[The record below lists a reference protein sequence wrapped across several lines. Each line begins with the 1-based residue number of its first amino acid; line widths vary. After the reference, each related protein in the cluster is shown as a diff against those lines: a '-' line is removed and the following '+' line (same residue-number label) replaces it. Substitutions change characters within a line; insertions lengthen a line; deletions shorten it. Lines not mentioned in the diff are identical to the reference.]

1 MNKILALSLA
11 LVAAQSAAAPSTL
24 EVSLFY
30 PQEYET
36 DASLNLP
43 VEIVGFYR
51 SIELGNALF
60 ARDGVD
66 LVVKPTSIQATNEWG
81 SSETISRGI
90 NLMNFNS
97 SVDPATDVGD
107 VAVGLFQADHIGL
120 AAVNLVSAT
129 DYIYWPN
136 RTEKM
141 AMGASY
147 MMGRDSS
154 NGFQYMFA
162 HELFHTMGGKH
173 DKDGAW
179 NWSQNNGT
187 YRSDGHGVTCAS
199 GVNSLLHAYGAYTP
213 FADVTISGSPTCQDD
228 SGDNV
233 AFVNHYA
240 PMAAQYAPTDINDQT
255 LTMSA
260 VENLNTRSFDMT
272 VTRHDA
278 TLAET
283 MKLYVAGGH
292 ATAADNHLNTID
304 VTFAQGETESQVVSL
319 SFDDVY
325 PIFNQAN
332 DHVNSVYAVAVGENE
347 ISGATFDIMALA
359 TDWTAP
365 VDVPDVPVDVPVDTG
380 SSNGGGGS
388 GGSTPLWGLFVL
400 MGLAIFR
407 KKQNS
412 SN

>member
-1 MNKILALSLA
+1 MNKTFALSLA
-11 LVAAQSAAAPSTL
+11 LVAAQSAAATSTL

-81 SSETISRGI
+81 ASETISNGI
-90 NLMNFNS
+90 SLIKYNT
-97 SVDPATDVGD
+97 SVDAVTDVGD

-120 AAVNLVSAT
+120 AVVHSVNASN
-129 DYIYWPN
+129 YIDWPN

-141 AMGASY
+141 AMGAGY

-154 NGFQYMFA
+154 NGFQYMLA
-162 HELFHTMGGKH
+162 HELFHTMGGEH
-173 DKDGAW
+173 DKAGAEQ
-179 NWSQNNGT
+179 WSENGT

-199 GVNSLLHAYGAYTP
+199 GVNSLLHAHGAFTP

-260 VENLNTRSFDMT
+260 TENLNSRSFDIT

-304 VTFAQGETESQVVSL
+304 VTFAQGETESQVVAL

-347 ISGATFDIMALA
+347 ISGSTLDIMALA

-365 VDVPDVPVDVPVDTG
+365 VDVPDVPDAPVDSG
-380 SSNGGGGS
+380 SSSGGS
-388 GGSTPLWGLFVL
+388 GGGSMPLWGLFVL
-400 MGLAIFR
+400 TGLAVFR
-407 KKQNS
+407 KITQ
-412 SN
+412 

>member
-1 MNKILALSLA
+1 MKKTFALSLA
-11 LVAAQSAAAPSTL
+11 LVAAQSAAATSTL

-36 DASLNLP
+36 ESSLNLP

-66 LVVKPTSIQATNEWG
+66 LVVKPTSIQATNEW
-81 SSETISRGI
+81 SSNETVLNGI

-97 SVDPATDVGD
+97 SVYPATNVGD
-107 VAVGLFQADHIGL
+107 VAVGLFQEDNIGL
-120 AAVNLVSAT
+120 AAVNEVYASG
-129 DYIYWPN
+129 YIHYPN
-136 RTEKM
+136 TTKKM

-162 HELFHTMGGKH
+162 HELFHTMGGEH
-173 DKDGAW
+173 DKDLAW
-179 NWSQNNGT
+179 DWSENGT

-199 GVNSLLHAYGAYTP
+199 GVNSLLHADGAYTP

-240 PMAAQYAPTDINDQT
+240 PMAAQFAPTDINDQT

-260 VENLNTRSFDMT
+260 VENLNSRSFDIT

-292 ATAADNHLNTID
+292 ATAEDNHLNTID
-304 VTFAQGETESQVVSL
+304 VTFAQGETESQVVAL
-319 SFDDVY
+319 SFDDIY

-332 DHVNSVYAVAVGENE
+332 NHVNSVYAVAVGENE
-347 ISGATFDIMALA
+347 ISGSTLDIMALA

-365 VDVPDVPVDVPVDTG
+365 VDVPVDTG
-380 SSNGGGGS
+380 SSNGGGSG

-407 KKQNS
+407 KNS

>member
-1 MNKILALSLA
+1 MNKTFALSLA
-11 LVAAQSAAAPSTL
+11 LVAAQSAAATSTL

-30 PQEYET
+30 PQDYET
-36 DASLNLP
+36 NSSLNLP

-81 SSETISRGI
+81 ASETISSGI
-90 NLMNFNS
+90 SLMNYNT
-97 SVDPATDVGD
+97 SVDAATDVGD
-107 VAVGLFQADHIGL
+107 VAVGLFQSDSVGL
-120 AAVNLVSAT
+120 AVVHSVSAT

-147 MMGRDSS
+147 MMGRDASD
-154 NGFQYMFA
+154 GFQYMFA
-162 HELFHTMGGKH
+162 HELFHTMGAEH
-173 DKDGAW
+173 DKAGAEQ
-179 NWSQNNGT
+179 WSQSGT
-187 YRSDGHGVTCAS
+187 YRSDGHGVTCSS
-199 GVNSLLHAYGAYTP
+199 GTNSLLHAQGAFTP

-260 VENLNTRSFDMT
+260 IENLNSRSFDIT
-272 VTRHDA
+272 VTRNDA

-292 ATAADNHLNTID
+292 ATAADNHLSTID
-304 VTFAQGETESQVVSL
+304 VTFAQGETASQIVVI
-319 SFDDVY
+319 SFDDIY

-332 DHVNSVYAVAVGENE
+332 DHVNSVYAVAVGESE
-347 ISGATFDIMALA
+347 ISGSTLDIMALA

-365 VDVPDVPVDVPVDTG
+365 IDVPDVPDVPVDTG
-380 SSNGGGGS
+380 SSNGGGG
-388 GGSTPLWGLFVL
+388 GGSAPLWGLFVL
-400 MGLAIFR
+400 TGLAIFR
-407 KKQNS
+407 KKH
-412 SN
+412 

>member
-1 MNKILALSLA
+1 MHKTFALSLA
-11 LVAAQSAAAPSTL
+11 LVAAQSAAATSTL

-36 DASLNLP
+36 DARLNLP

-81 SSETISRGI
+81 ASETISSGI
-90 NLMNFNS
+90 NLMYFDT

-120 AAVNLVSAT
+120 AAVNQVYASG
-129 DYIYWPN
+129 YIHYPN
-136 RTEKM
+136 TTKKM

-162 HELFHTMGGKH
+162 HELFHTMGGEH
-173 DKDGAW
+173 DKAQAW
-179 NWSQNNGT
+179 DWSENGT

-199 GVNSLLHAYGAYTP
+199 GVNSLLHAHGAYTP

-240 PMAAQYAPTDINDQT
+240 PMAAQFAPTDINDQT

-260 VENLNTRSFDMT
+260 TENLNSRSFDIT

-304 VTFAQGETESQVVSL
+304 VTFAQGETDSQVVAL

-347 ISGATFDIMALA
+347 ISGSTLDIMALA

-365 VDVPDVPVDVPVDTG
+365 VDVPDVPDVPDAPVDSG
-380 SSNGGGGS
+380 SSSGGS
-388 GGSTPLWGLFVL
+388 GGGSMPLWGLFVL
-400 MGLAIFR
+400 TGLAVFR
-407 KKQNS
+407 KITQ
-412 SN
+412 

>member
-1 MNKILALSLA
+1 MNKTFALSLA
-11 LVAAQSAAAPSTL
+11 LVAAQSAAATSTL

-81 SSETISRGI
+81 ASETISNGI
-90 NLMNFNS
+90 SLINYNT
-97 SVDPATDVGD
+97 SVDAATDVGD
-107 VAVGLFQADHIGL
+107 VAVGLFQSDSVGL
-120 AAVNLVSAT
+120 AVVHSVSAT

-154 NGFQYMFA
+154 DGFQYMFA
-162 HELFHTMGGKH
+162 HELFHTMGGEH
-173 DKDGAW
+173 DKAGAEQ
-179 NWSQNNGT
+179 WSENGT

-213 FADVTISGSPTCQDD
+213 FADVTISGSPTCQDN

-260 VENLNTRSFDMT
+260 TENLNSRSFDIT

-304 VTFAQGETESQVVSL
+304 VTFAQGETESQVVAL

-347 ISGATFDIMALA
+347 ISGSTLDIMALA

-365 VDVPDVPVDVPVDTG
+365 VDVPDVPDAPVDSG
-380 SSNGGGGS
+380 SSSGGS
-388 GGSTPLWGLFVL
+388 GGGSMPLWGLFVL
-400 MGLAIFR
+400 TGLAVFR
-407 KKQNS
+407 KITQ
-412 SN
+412 

>member
-1 MNKILALSLA
+1 MNKTFALSLA
-11 LVAAQSAAAPSTL
+11 LVAAQSAAATSTL

-36 DASLNLP
+36 DSSLNLP

-81 SSETISRGI
+81 ASETISNGI
-90 NLMNFNS
+90 SLINYNT
-97 SVDPATDVGD
+97 SVDAVTDVGD

-120 AAVNLVSAT
+120 AVVHRVSAT
-129 DYIYWPN
+129 DYIYWSN

-141 AMGASY
+141 AMGAGY

-154 NGFQYMFA
+154 NGFQYMLA

-173 DKDGAW
+173 DKAGAEQ
-179 NWSQNNGT
+179 WSENGT

-199 GVNSLLHAYGAYTP
+199 GVNSLLHAHGAFTP

-240 PMAAQYAPTDINDQT
+240 PMAAQYAPTEINDQT

-260 VENLNTRSFDMT
+260 VENLNTRSFDIT
-272 VTRHDA
+272 VTRNDA

-283 MKLYVAGGH
+283 MTLYVAGGH

-304 VTFAQGETESQVVSL
+304 VTFAQGETESQVVAL

-347 ISGATFDIMALA
+347 ISGSTLDIMALA

-365 VDVPDVPVDVPVDTG
+365 VDVPNVPDVPVDSG
-380 SSNGGGGS
+380 SSSGGS
-388 GGSTPLWGLFVL
+388 GGGSMPLWGLFVL
-400 MGLAIFR
+400 TGLAVFR
-407 KKQNS
+407 KITQ
-412 SN
+412 